1 MHEYGQAM
9 VAVLS
14 HLMSRSLAIMDELR
28 KLWELVDTKNITIR
42 ARYIRSAANVCAD
55 KLTRET
61 NRDD

>member
-28 KLWELVDTKNITIR
+28 KLWELVDTKNIKIR
-42 ARYIRSAANVCAD
+42 ARYVRSAANVCAD

-61 NRDD
+61 YSDD